1 MDKEDVVYLYDDI
14 LLGSEEE
21 NDNLPFVAT
30 WMALED
36 IMLSEIS
43 QSEKEKCCIISLTC
57 RI

>member
-1 MDKEDVVYLYDDI
+1 MDKEDVVYLYDEI

-21 NDNLPFVAT
+21 NENLPFAAI

>member
-1 MDKEDVVYLYDDI
+1 MVYLYDDI

-21 NDNLPFVAT
+21 SENLPFVAT

>member
-1 MDKEDVVYLYDDI
+1 MVYLYDDI

-21 NDNLPFVAT
+21 NENLLFVAT